1 MFDLIGDLRA
11 FGGKSSYDMRES
23 PCCATL
29 RPMDEI
35 GMVAVWL
42 IIIMVAAIAG
52 IGTDSPTIGVIVGVL
67 ATAFCSL
74 LIIRRQP
81 R

>member
-1 MFDLIGDLRA
+1 
-11 FGGKSSYDMRES
+11 
-23 PCCATL
+23 
-29 RPMDEI
+29 MDEI

-42 IIIMVAAIAG
+42 IIIVVAAIAG

-67 ATAFCSL
+67 GIGLSGFL
-74 LIIRRQP
+74 LIRHQP

>member
-1 MFDLIGDLRA
+1 
-11 FGGKSSYDMRES
+11 
-23 PCCATL
+23 
-29 RPMDEI
+29 MDEI

-52 IGTDSPTIGVIVGVL
+52 IGTDSPMIGAIVGVL